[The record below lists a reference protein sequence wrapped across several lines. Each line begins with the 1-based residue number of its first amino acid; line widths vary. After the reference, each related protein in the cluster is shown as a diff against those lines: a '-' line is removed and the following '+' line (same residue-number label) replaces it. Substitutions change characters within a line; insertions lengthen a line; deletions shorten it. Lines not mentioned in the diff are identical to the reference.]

1 MKYVRLLTL
10 MALAIMSIAI
20 FAFFNGTGRTV
31 GVDIPATGIIMDI
44 EAIASNVLAVSTA
57 EIATDYANITD
68 GITAIV
74 HRAVS
79 LTGNRTGGA
88 DIISCTLH
96 YRA

>member
-20 FAFFNGTGRTV
+20 FAFFNGTGLTV
-31 GVDIPATGIIMDI
+31 GADIPATIVM
-44 EAIASNVLAVSTA
+44 EAIASNVLDADATSTA

>member
-31 GVDIPATGIIMDI
+31 GVDIPATGIIMDM
-44 EAIASNVLAVSTA
+44 EAIASTVLAVSTA
-57 EIATDYANITD
+57 EIATSYNILATSHNRTVL
-68 GITAIV
+68 ITAI
-74 HRAVS
+74 
-79 LTGNRTGGA
+79 RTGGA